1 MLRKANQK
9 RSLDDLVIQ
18 KGQFDWRSLFG
29 QVEEV
34 MEGEGFT
41 RALEDF
47 ADQEDVY
54 AAKVAAEEAGEL
66 EGADQADF
74 GEESQTVAAPQKIS
88 MEDMLPVTAVEPVQE
103 SEQDG
108 PGTGEVAMVDE
119 ADGEEQEP
127 GATADYMVA
136 YVRYEYDFFKEWR
149 L

>member
-41 RALEDF
+41 KALEDF
-47 ADQEDVY
+47 ADQEDVH

-74 GEESQTVAAPQKIS
+74 GEDTQAVAESRKVS
-88 MEDMLPVTAVEPVQE
+88 MDDMLPVTAVETVQE
-103 SEQDG
+103 SQQDG
-108 PGTGEVAMVDE
+108 IDTIDAPMAEDREGD
-119 ADGEEQEP
+119 EEQEP
-127 GATADYMVA
+127 GAS
-136 YVRYEYDFFKEWR
+136 R
-149 L
+149 